1 MEGIRVNQ
9 KKIAGEKAC
18 GWVKDGMVVGLGT
31 GSTVYYTIEKLGEM
45 VRDGLNITGI
55 ATSEETAIQAKKL
68 GIPLK
73 SLNDVKQID
82 VTIDGADEVNKDFQ
96 GIKGGGGALL
106 REKMVAAASLMNIWV
121 VEEKKLVE
129 ELGEF
134 SLPIEVIPF
143 GWKQIKWSLEKEAI
157 ETELRKN
164 DSGKVYQTNN
174 GNYIL
179 DIKNQ
184 ILTNPVEWQEKLAG
198 IPGIVEHGL
207 FLDYVDIVI
216 CGKAN
221 GEAIVIKK

>member
-1 MEGIRVNQ
+1 MNQ

-174 GNYIL
+174 GNNIL

>member
-1 MEGIRVNQ
+1 MNQ

-207 FLDYVDIVI
+207 FLNYVDIVI

-221 GEAIVIKK
+221 GEAIIIKK

>member
-1 MEGIRVNQ
+1 MNQ

-184 ILTNPVEWQEKLAG
+184 ILTNPVEWQEKLEG

>member
-1 MEGIRVNQ
+1 MNQ

-45 VRDGLNITGI
+45 IRDGLNITGI